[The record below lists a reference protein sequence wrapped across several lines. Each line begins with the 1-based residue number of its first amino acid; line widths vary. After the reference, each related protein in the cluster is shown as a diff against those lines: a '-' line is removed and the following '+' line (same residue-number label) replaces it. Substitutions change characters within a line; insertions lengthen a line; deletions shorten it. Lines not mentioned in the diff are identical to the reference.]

1 MVMRNQD
8 PFTDLEDAMSSVLI
22 VEDDYWMRSTL
33 SDFFEQEGFTVSTA
47 ERVQEAI
54 EKAEKQV
61 HDIAIIDLR
70 MGEEDG
76 LDVLKAVK
84 RINPNTLAI
93 VITGYGSL
101 ESAVDAMRLGA
112 ADYLTKP
119 IELKTLLLSI
129 RTAQEQT
136 GLQKTVRHLPGQDE
150 EPHSSNGFVAA
161 SPKMHRIVDRAFQ
174 VARTDATVLIQG
186 ESGTGKEV
194 LARAIHRWNPRAGR
208 SFIAI
213 DCASL
218 PEPLLESELFGHM
231 KGAFTGAIATKK
243 GLFEEGDG
251 GTIFL
256 DDLEAMPLST
266 QVKLLRV
273 LQDRTIRPVGGTNPI
288 QIDIRILAA
297 ANRELEPLVEK
308 GAFRADL
315 YYRINGIVLTI
326 PPLRERKEDISALA
340 DHFLKQYY
348 RRRVG
353 KEVRGISAGAMQ
365 LLVRYPWPG
374 NVRELEKV
382 IEHALV
388 FGRSDLLIPED
399 LPPRLLG
406 MEAPQPSPPNK
417 RLTLAE
423 LEKAHILAALHEPG
437 WNRVQAAK
445 ALGINR
451 ATLWRKLK
459 VFNTRDLG

>member
-1 MVMRNQD
+1 
-8 PFTDLEDAMSSVLI
+8 MSSILI
-22 VEDDYWMRSTL
+22 VENDYSMRLIL
-33 SDFFEQEGFTVSTA
+33 SEFFEHEGFTVSTA
-47 ERVQEAI
+47 GRVGEAV
-54 EKAEKQV
+54 EKVEKEV
-61 HDIAIIDLR
+61 YDIAIIDLK

-84 RINPNTLAI
+84 RVNPSTMGIIL
-93 VITGYGSL
+93 TGYGSI

-112 ADYLTKP
+112 SDYLTKP
-119 IELKTLLLSI
+119 IEPKTLLLSI
-129 RTAQEQT
+129 RTALEQSS
-136 GLQKTVRHLPGQDE
+136 LRKAARHLPGQDE
-150 EPHSSNGFVAA
+150 EPHISYGFVAA
-161 SPKMHRIVDRAFQ
+161 NPKMQGVLDRAFR
-174 VARTDATVLIQG
+174 VAKTDATVLIQG

-194 LARAIHRWNPRAGR
+194 LARAIHRWNHRAGH

-231 KGAFTGAIATKK
+231 KGAFTGALATKK

-266 QVKLLRV
+266 QVRLLRV
-273 LQDRTIRPVGGTNPI
+273 LQERVIRRVGGTNPI

-297 ANRELEPLVEK
+297 SNRELESLVEK
-308 GAFRADL
+308 GAFREDL

-326 PPLRERKEDISALA
+326 PPLRERKEDIIALA

-353 KEVRGISAGAMQ
+353 KEVSGISAGAMQ
-365 LLVRYPWPG
+365 LLVTYPWPG

-382 IEHALV
+382 IEYALV
-388 FGRSDLLIPED
+388 FGRSDLIIPED

-406 MEAPQPSPPNK
+406 MNAPHQSPPNN

-423 LEKAHILAALHEPG
+423 LEKAQILAVLHEHG
-437 WNRVQAAK
+437 WNRAQAAK

-459 VFNTRDLG
+459 VFNISGPDFSVAL

>member
-1 MVMRNQD
+1 
-8 PFTDLEDAMSSVLI
+8 MSSVLI
-22 VEDDYWMRSTL
+22 VDDDYWMRSTL
-33 SDFFEQEGFTVSTA
+33 SDLFEQEGFSVSTA
-47 ERVQEAI
+47 ERVREAI
-54 EKAEKQV
+54 EKVEKEV
-61 HDIAIIDLR
+61 HDIAIIDLK

-84 RINPNTLAI
+84 RVNPSTLGI
-93 VITGYGSL
+93 ILTGYGSIA
-101 ESAVDAMRLGA
+101 SAVDAMRLGA
-112 ADYLTKP
+112 SDYLTKP

-129 RTAQEQT
+129 RTALEQT
-136 GLQKTVRHLPGQDE
+136 GLQKTVRHFPDQVE
-150 EPHSSNGFVAA
+150 EQHGITGFVV
-161 SPKMHRIVDRAFQ
+161 SNPKMRQVIDRALQ
-174 VARTDATVLIQG
+174 VAGTNATVLIQG

-194 LARAIHRWNPRAGR
+194 LARAIHMWSPRAAHP
-208 SFIAI
+208 FIAI
-213 DCASL
+213 DCATL

-231 KGAFTGAIATKK
+231 KGAFTGAFATKK

-273 LQDRTIRPVGGTNPI
+273 LQDRAIRRVGGTNPI

-297 ANRELEPLVEK
+297 ANRELKLLVEK
-308 GAFRADL
+308 GAFREDL

-326 PPLRERKEDISALA
+326 PPLRERKEDITALA
-340 DHFLKQYY
+340 HHFLKQY
-348 RRRVG
+348 RSPVEKG
-353 KEVRGISAGAMQ
+353 VRGISTGAMQ
-365 LLVRYPWPG
+365 LLVSYPWPG

-388 FGRSDLLIPED
+388 FGRSDLIIPED

-423 LEKAHILAALHEPG
+423 LEKAHILAVLHEHG
-437 WNRVQAAK
+437 WNRAQAAP

-459 VFNTRDLG
+459 VFDTRDPG

>member
-1 MVMRNQD
+1 
-8 PFTDLEDAMSSVLI
+8 MSSVLI
-22 VEDDYWMRSTL
+22 AEDEYWMRSML
-33 SDFFEQEGFTVSTA
+33 SDLFEQEGFTISTA
-47 ERVQEAI
+47 ERVREAV
-54 EKAEKQV
+54 EKAEKSV

-76 LDVLKAVK
+76 LDILKAVK
-84 RINPNTLAI
+84 RINPNTLAFI
-93 VITGYGSL
+93 LTGHGSI
-101 ESAVDAMRLGA
+101 ESAVDAMKLGA
-112 ADYLTKP
+112 SDFLTKP
-119 IELKTLLLSI
+119 VELEKLLLSI

-136 GLQKTVRHLPGQDE
+136 GLQKTVRHFPDQVKEQLGP
-150 EPHSSNGFVAA
+150 NGFIV
-161 SPKMHRIVDRAFQ
+161 SNPKMHGILDMALQ

-194 LARAIHRWNPRAGR
+194 LARAIHRWSPRAGH

-213 DCASL
+213 DCATL
-218 PEPLLESELFGHM
+218 PEPLFESELFGHM

-256 DDLEAMPLST
+256 DELEAMPLST

-273 LQDRTIRPVGGTNPI
+273 LQDRAIRRVGGTNPI

-297 ANRELEPLVEK
+297 ANRDLKPLVEQ
-308 GAFRADL
+308 GAFREDL

-326 PPLRERKEDISALA
+326 PPLRERGEDTIALA
-340 DHFLKQYY
+340 NHFLQHYSS
-348 RRRVG
+348 RVG
-353 KEVRGISAGAMQ
+353 RAVRGISAGAMQ
-365 LLVRYPWPG
+365 LLIGYPWPG

-382 IEHALV
+382 IERALV
-388 FGRSDLLIPED
+388 FGRSDLIIPED

-406 MEAPQPSPPNK
+406 INAPQHSSPNK
-417 RLTLAE
+417 ELTLAE
-423 LEKAHILAALHEPG
+423 LEKAHILAALHEHA
-437 WNRVQAAK
+437 WNRAQAAE

-459 VFNTRDLG
+459 VFDIRDPG

>member
-1 MVMRNQD
+1 
-8 PFTDLEDAMSSVLI
+8 MSSILI
-22 VEDDYWMRSTL
+22 VEDDYSMRLTL
-33 SDFFEQEGFTVSTA
+33 SDLFEQEGFTVSTA
-47 ERVQEAI
+47 GQVREGV
-54 EKAEKQV
+54 EKVEKEV
-61 HDIAIIDLR
+61 HDIAIIDLK

-76 LDVLKAVK
+76 LDVLKALK
-84 RINPNTLAI
+84 RVNPSTKAI
-93 VITGYGSL
+93 ILTGYGSL

-129 RTAQEQT
+129 RTALEQNS
-136 GLQKTVRHLPGQDE
+136 LQRAVQHFPDQDE
-150 EPHSSNGFVAA
+150 ERHSSNGFVTA
-161 SPKMHRIVDRAFQ
+161 SPKMHRILDMAFR
-174 VARTDATVLIQG
+174 VAKTDATVLIQG

-231 KGAFTGAIATKK
+231 KGAFTGALAMKK

-273 LQDRTIRPVGGTNPI
+273 LQERVIRRVGGTNPI

-308 GAFRADL
+308 GAFREDL

-353 KEVRGISAGAMQ
+353 EEVRGISAGAMQ
-365 LLVRYPWPG
+365 LLVSYPWPG

-388 FGRSDLLIPED
+388 FGRSDLIIPED

-406 MEAPQPSPPNK
+406 MNAPQESPPTK

-423 LEKAHILAALHEPG
+423 LEKAHILAALHEHG
-437 WNRVQAAK
+437 WNRAQAAK
-445 ALGINR
+445 ALRINR

-459 VFNTRDLG
+459 VFNISHPA

>member
-1 MVMRNQD
+1 
-8 PFTDLEDAMSSVLI
+8 MSSVLI
-22 VEDDYWMRSTL
+22 VDDDYWMRSTL
-33 SDFFEQEGFTVSTA
+33 SDLFEQEGFTVSTA
-47 ERVQEAI
+47 ERVREAM

-93 VITGYGSL
+93 VLTGHGSI
-101 ESAVDAMRLGA
+101 ESAVDAMKLGA
-112 ADYLTKP
+112 SNYLTKP
-119 IELKTLLLSI
+119 VELERLLLSI
-129 RTAQEQT
+129 RTGLEQNGLPTTVQRFPDQIQERHGIN
-136 GLQKTVRHLPGQDE
+136 GLVV
-150 EPHSSNGFVAA
+150 SN
-161 SPKMHRIVDRAFQ
+161 PKMQGILDMALR

-194 LARAIHRWNPRAGR
+194 LARAIHTWSPRAGH

-213 DCASL
+213 DCATL
-218 PEPLLESELFGHM
+218 PEHLLESELFGHM
-231 KGAFTGAIATKK
+231 KGAFTGAFATKK

-256 DDLEAMPLST
+256 DELEAMPLST

-273 LQDRTIRPVGGTNPI
+273 LQDRAIRRVGGTNPI

-297 ANRELEPLVEK
+297 ANRELKLLVEQ
-308 GAFRADL
+308 GAFRDDL

-326 PPLRERKEDISALA
+326 PPLRERGEDIIALSNY
-340 DHFLKQYY
+340 FLKHYGS
-348 RRRVG
+348 RVG
-353 KEVRGISAGAMQ
+353 REVRGISAGALQ
-365 LLVRYPWPG
+365 LLTCYPWPG

-382 IEHALV
+382 IERALV
-388 FGRSDLLIPED
+388 FGRSDLIIPED
-399 LPPRLLG
+399 LPPKLLG
-406 MEAPQPSPPNK
+406 MNAAQPSPPNK
-417 RLTLAE
+417 QLTLAE
-423 LEKAHILAALHEPG
+423 LGRTHILAALHEHG
-437 WNRVQAAK
+437 WNRAQAAK

-451 ATLWRKLK
+451 ATLWRKMK
-459 VFNTRDLG
+459 GYNISDPG

>member
-1 MVMRNQD
+1 
-8 PFTDLEDAMSSVLI
+8 
-22 VEDDYWMRSTL
+22 MRSML
-33 SDFFEQEGFTVSTA
+33 SDLFEQEGFTISTA
-47 ERVQEAI
+47 ERVREAV
-54 EKAEKQV
+54 EKAEKTV
-61 HDIAIIDLR
+61 HDIAIIDLK

-76 LDVLKAVK
+76 LDILKAVK

-93 VITGYGSL
+93 ILTGHGSI
-101 ESAVDAMRLGA
+101 ESAVDAMKLGA
-112 ADYLTKP
+112 SNYLTKP
-119 IELKTLLLSI
+119 VELEKLLLSI
-129 RTAQEQT
+129 RTAQEQN
-136 GLQKTVRHLPGQDE
+136 GLQKTVRHFPDQVKEQFG
-150 EPHSSNGFVAA
+150 PNGFIV
-161 SPKMHRIVDRAFQ
+161 SNPKMHGILDMALQ

-194 LARAIHRWNPRAGR
+194 LARAIHRWSPRAGH

-213 DCASL
+213 DCATL

-256 DDLEAMPLST
+256 DELEAMPLST

-273 LQDRTIRPVGGTNPI
+273 LQDRAIRRVGGTNPI

-297 ANRELEPLVEK
+297 TNRELKPLVEQ
-308 GAFRADL
+308 GAFREDL

-326 PPLRERKEDISALA
+326 PPLRERGEDTIVLA
-340 DHFLKQYY
+340 NHFLQHYSS
-348 RRRVG
+348 RVG
-353 KEVRGISAGAMQ
+353 RAVRGISAGAMQ
-365 LLVRYPWPG
+365 LLISYPWPG

-382 IEHALV
+382 IERALV
-388 FGRSDLLIPED
+388 FGRSDLIMPED
-399 LPPRLLG
+399 LPPTLLG
-406 MEAPQPSPPNK
+406 MNAPQPSPPNK

-423 LEKAHILAALHEPG
+423 LGRTHILAALHEHA
-437 WNRVQAAK
+437 WNRAQAAE

-459 VFNTRDLG
+459 VFDIRDPG

>member
-1 MVMRNQD
+1 
-8 PFTDLEDAMSSVLI
+8 MSSILI
-22 VEDDYWMRSTL
+22 VEDDYSMKLTL
-33 SDFFEQEGFTVSTA
+33 SDLFEQEGFTVSTA
-47 ERVQEAI
+47 GRVREAVEKVEQE
-54 EKAEKQV
+54 V
-61 HDIAIIDLR
+61 YDIAIIDLR

-84 RINPNTLAI
+84 RVNPSTKGI
-93 VITGYGSL
+93 VLTGYGSL

-119 IELKTLLLSI
+119 IELQTLLLSI
-129 RTAQEQT
+129 RTALEQKSLRKA
-136 GLQKTVRHLPGQDE
+136 GRHLPGQDE
-150 EPHSSNGFVAA
+150 EPHSSYGFVAA
-161 SPKMHRIVDRAFQ
+161 SPKMQEIVDRAFR
-174 VARTDATVLIQG
+174 VATTDATILIQG
-186 ESGTGKEV
+186 ASGTGKEV
-194 LARAIHRWNPRAGR
+194 LARAIHRRSPRAGH

-213 DCASL
+213 DCATL

-231 KGAFTGAIATKK
+231 KGAFTGALATKK

-256 DDLEAMPLST
+256 DELEAMPLST

-273 LQDRTIRPVGGTNPI
+273 LQDRAIRRVGGTHPI

-297 ANRELEPLVEK
+297 ANRELKPLVEQ
-308 GAFRADL
+308 GAFREDL
-315 YYRINGIVLTI
+315 YYRLNGIVLTI
-326 PPLRERKEDISALA
+326 PPLRERKEDIIALA
-340 DHFLKQYY
+340 HHFLKQY
-348 RRRVG
+348 RSRVG
-353 KEVRGISAGAMQ
+353 KGVRGISTGAME

-374 NVRELEKV
+374 NARELEKV

-388 FGRSDLLIPED
+388 FGRSDLIISED

-406 MEAPQPSPPNK
+406 MNAPQESPPTK

-423 LEKAHILAALHEPG
+423 LEKAHILAALHEHG
-437 WNRVQAAK
+437 WIRAQAAK
-445 ALGINR
+445 ALGVNR

-459 VFNTRDLG
+459 IFNTSNSG